1 MTYINYQKARD
12 AAWES
17 LIKNNV
23 TSLPVKI
30 SKICK
35 NNGIILL
42 PYSKADPII
51 RLGGMWGDRINNDGF
66 STILSSSGKNIS
78 CIFYDDLE
86 CSQQRQRF
94 TIGHELGHFLC
105 GHVRKGQATRRNKE
119 PSVSDPPIETQA
131 NIIASRILAPACVL
145 WALHVRDAETIA
157 KLCDISLLAAQ
168 WRMKRLNHL
177 YEREKVF
184 LEKYGK
190 TCFLQSPLE
199 RKVFEQFQPFIKGC
213 L

>member
-12 AAWES
+12 AAWEI

-30 SKICK
+30 SSICK
-35 NNGIILL
+35 NSGIVLL

-51 RLGGMWGDRINNDGF
+51 ELGGLREERINNDGF
-66 STILSSSGKNIS
+66 STILNSSIQQLH
-78 CIFYDDLE
+78 CIFYDDLG
-86 CSQQRQRF
+86 CSRQRQRF

-105 GHVRKGQATRRNKE
+105 GHVREWQATHRNKE
-119 PSVSDPPIETQA
+119 PSVSDSPIETQA

-157 KLCDISLLAAQ
+157 KLCDISLQAAQ
-168 WRMKRLNHL
+168 WRLKRLNHL

-199 RKVFEQFQPFIKGC
+199 RKVFEQFQPFIKES

>member
-12 AAWES
+12 AAWEA
-17 LIKNNV
+17 LIKSSV
-23 TSLPVKI
+23 TSLPVEI
-30 SKICK
+30 NTVCK
-35 NNGIILL
+35 TNEIILL
-42 PYSKADPII
+42 PYSKADRII
-51 RLGGMWGDRINNDGF
+51 ELGGFWKDRIHNDGF
-66 STILSSSGKNIS
+66 STILSPSGKNLS
-78 CIFYDDLE
+78 CIFYDDLG
-86 CSQQRQRF
+86 CSRQRQRF

-105 GHVRKGQATRRNKE
+105 GHVREGQATYRNKE
-119 PSVSDPPIETQA
+119 PSVSDSPIETQA

-157 KLCDISLLAAQ
+157 KLCDISLPAAQ
-168 WRMKRLNHL
+168 WRLKRLNHL

-199 RKVFEQFQPFIKGC
+199 GKVFEQFQPFIKES